1 MWISGGYVATSLSR
15 LTIPNHGAIPIS
27 AYPAQK
33 MGRSGNGGA
42 CSSVTAQSVEFVA
55 KPEEALKAQTAIA
68 PAITGALQ
76 GVTGFAG
83 CIVMVSDHEAR
94 LITVVTFW
102 RGSDRAKLC
111 NANTRWVNALLAP
124 YIDRKLR
131 VQTMVAQLPGVAFME
146 EDTLHGR
153 EHLSTETLASQQA
166 EVCVA

>member
-33 MGRSGNGGA
+33 MGRGGNGGA
-42 CSSVTAQSVEFVA
+42 CSFVTAQSVEFVA

-68 PAITGALQ
+68 PAITGALN

-102 RGSDRAKLC
+102 RGSDRAKFC
-111 NANTRWVNALLAP
+111 NANTRWVNALLTP

-131 VQTMVAQLPGVAFME
+131 VQTMVAQLPGASLME
-146 EDTLHGR
+146 DGIARER
-153 EHLSTETLASQQA
+153 EHLSTETLASEEA